1 MESMDVMEWN
11 MKWNHEGRNEER
23 RRMTNFKKN

>member
-1 MESMDVMEWN
+1 MRDV

-23 RRMTNFKKN
+23 RSMNEFKKIEMVFS